1 MLGELSA
8 VARSSRCL
16 PVAAPHSTLGRLSAA
31 CGRPGEPAEWPLW
44 LRWAFSGGRRA
55 LDGNPTAAAAA
66 TSCCCKAVVL
76 IKTWPGAVSHQGC
89 QGPSFQAAQ
98 SCGDRGPS
106 LCQVDEP
113 RDCIHHPDM
122 VPKSRTKAKM
132 AWNSS
137 AGVAFMPLVGFLWR
151 ATSSGWKSDGNSSGN
166 KLLLLSCCC

>member
-1 MLGELSA
+1 MVLACRFDGLIQLDGLHPKKPESCSATARVLGELSA

-76 IKTWPGAVSHQGC
+76 IKTWPGAVSHQRC

-122 VPKSRTKAKM
+122 VPKSRTKAK
-132 AWNSS
+132 N
-137 AGVAFMPLVGFLWR
+137 GLE
-151 ATSSGWKSDGNSSGN
+151 
-166 KLLLLSCCC
+166 